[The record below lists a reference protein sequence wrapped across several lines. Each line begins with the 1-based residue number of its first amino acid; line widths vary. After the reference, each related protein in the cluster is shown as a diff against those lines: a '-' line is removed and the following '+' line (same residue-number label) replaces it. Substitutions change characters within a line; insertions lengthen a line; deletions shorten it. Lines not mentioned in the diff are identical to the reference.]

1 MEKHNI
7 WRSIREGLVPL
18 RFGIAARLAI
28 LLAVFALLI
37 SGLTTL
43 HLYHASKTLLR
54 DAAQERLLTTTQVLG
69 SRIMNVLE
77 DAIQDARR
85 LADSPDALAV
95 LRDPSSPA
103 TKPMAD
109 EIAVQFTSQLRFNP
123 EYYQIRLISAADHG
137 LEQVRV
143 DREEAD
149 QFLRI
154 ENHDLQEKGHYPY
167 VFEALKLPRGGV
179 YLSPMA
185 INHEIGAHAGT
196 EIPTLRISVPVYDKN
211 GDKPLGLVV
220 MNLSMHG
227 IFSLLGESLPQD
239 HELYLA
245 NQDGEFIVHPDPSIA
260 FAFEKGRSARV
271 QMQFSD
277 TAILFDGKLK
287 SSVFATQS
295 AIDGKIRPVAAAFVR
310 VDGKEAS
317 GAQFFVIGLAQS
329 LDVVLASTRNLMV
342 STIPVILGFGLLAI
356 VLAGL
361 LGRTFTRSLRQI
373 ADEISQFPKQS
384 NAEMH
389 LPIDRQDEVGVLAR
403 GLVAMQ
409 QEIREKLLE
418 LDHQRDELQ
427 YQAHHD
433 SLTGLPNRLLL
444 IERFRQ
450 MLARSHRNGT
460 IVAVF
465 FVDLDKFKT
474 INDRFGH
481 DAGDTVLKVT
491 AKRLRDA
498 VREEDTVVR
507 MGGDEFI
514 ILLEDLQNSVYV
526 QLISN
531 KLLETISLPIHW
543 GSTELQLKA
552 SIGIAYAP
560 FDGDTI
566 DKLASCADTRMYQ
579 AKAKGGDSVVFV
591 TENE

>member
-1 MEKHNI
+1 M
-7 WRSIREGLVPL
+7 
-18 RFGIAARLAI
+18 
-28 LLAVFALLI
+28 
-37 SGLTTL
+37 
-43 HLYHASKTLLR
+43 
-54 DAAQERLLTTTQVLG
+54 
-69 SRIMNVLE
+69 
-77 DAIQDARR
+77 
-85 LADSPDALAV
+85 
-95 LRDPSSPA
+95 
-103 TKPMAD
+103 
-109 EIAVQFTSQLRFNP
+109 
-123 EYYQIRLISAADHG
+123 
-137 LEQVRV
+137 
-143 DREEAD
+143 
-149 QFLRI
+149 
-154 ENHDLQEKGHYPY
+154 
-167 VFEALKLPRGGV
+167 
-179 YLSPMA
+179 
-185 INHEIGAHAGT
+185 
-196 EIPTLRISVPVYDKN
+196 
-211 GDKPLGLVV
+211 
-220 MNLSMHG
+220 
-227 IFSLLGESLPQD
+227 PQD

-245 NQDGEFIVHPDPSIA
+245 NQDGEFIVHPDSAIA
-260 FAFEKGRSARV
+260 FAFDKGRSARV
-271 QMQFSD
+271 QTQFAE

-295 AIDGKIRPVAAAFVR
+295 SINGEVRPVAAAFVR

-317 GAQFFVIGLAQS
+317 GARFFVIGLAQS

-342 STIPVILGFGLLAI
+342 STIPVVLGFGVLAV

-361 LGRTFTRSLRQI
+361 LGRTFTRSLRKI
-373 ADEISQFPKQS
+373 ANEISQFSKQS

-409 QEIREKLLE
+409 QEIKEKLLE
-418 LDHQRDELQ
+418 LDHQRAKLHH
-427 YQAHHD
+427 QAHHD

-465 FVDLDKFKT
+465 FIDLDKFKA

-507 MGGDEFI
+507 IGGDEFI
-514 ILLEDLQNSVYV
+514 ILLEDLHNSIHL

-543 GSTELQLKA
+543 GSKELQLGA
-552 SIGIAYAP
+552 SIGIACAP

-579 AKAKGGDSVVFV
+579 AKAKGGGNAVFL
-591 TENE
+591 TENG